1 MVLVSF
7 IIPYYNVPLQFVVE
21 CVESIMQLGLK
32 EDEREIIV
40 VDDGS
45 DTDISGELTR
55 HDSNILY
62 IRQENGGPGV
72 ARNTGMKVAKG
83 EYIQFVDSDDK
94 LVPSV
99 YCHCVEMLR
108 KGMAD
113 LLMFGF
119 VNGKSRLRQSCV
131 WHGPLPG
138 SEYMTRKNLKSP
150 VWGYCFRTTLLDDI
164 KFPTGIHE
172 DEEFTTLLVL
182 KARKVMFTEA
192 TAYFYRMRENSIT
205 TIRNSSHIIKRLD
218 DVERILGVLK
228 SKEEELH
235 GTALDGMRRKVAQLT
250 ADYIF
255 NAVRLTKSMESV
267 DKRVERLREMSLYPM
282 PCRRYSIPY
291 YIFSHIANRRAGLRL
306 FALFLPLIGGK
317 R

>member
-7 IIPYYNVPLQFVVE
+7 IIPYYNVPLRFVVE

-32 EDEREIIV
+32 EGEREIIV

-45 DTDISGELTR
+45 DTDIHAELAGI
-55 HDSNILY
+55 DSNIIY

-72 ARNTGMKVAKG
+72 ARNAGMKVSTG
-83 EYIQFVDSDDK
+83 DYIQFVDADDK

-99 YCHCVEMLR
+99 YIHCVEMLR
-108 KGMAD
+108 KGTAD

-119 VNGKSRLRQSCV
+119 ISGRSHIKAGCAWQ
-131 WHGPLPG
+131 GPLSG
-138 SEYMTRKNLKSP
+138 AEYMTRKNLKSP
-150 VWGYCFRTTLLDDI
+150 VWGYCFRKTLLDNI
-164 KFPTGIHE
+164 KFPPGIHE

-182 KARKVMFTEA
+182 KAENLLYTDA
-192 TAYFYRMRENSIT
+192 TAYFYRLRENSIT
-205 TIRNSSHIIKRLD
+205 TIRDKRHIEKRLD

-228 SKEEELH
+228 NREAALH
-235 GTALDGMRRKVAQLT
+235 GTALDGMRRKVEQLT

-255 NAVRLTKSMESV
+255 CTARLTGSIESV
-267 DKRVERLREMSLYPM
+267 DKRVEKLRAMSLYPM
-282 PCRRYSIPY
+282 PYRRYNIPY
-291 YIFSHIANRRAGLRL
+291 YIFSHIANRRVGLRL
-306 FALFLPLIGGK
+306 LVLLLPLVSGK